1 MGVIQ
6 GIILQLLGGRG
17 SFIMFP
23 PGIDNSSFFLSK
35 ADRIIM
41 EVLFFPG
48 RSDPKKRRIPEIRIF
63 FLTLAVLFLLS
74 PGEGLAQTYKYI
86 DENGSV
92 HFVDSLD
99 KIPAQYRKNS
109 QILPELKREEK
120 IQKKPLAPVS
130 EKSLIGRWEC
140 QGSEN
145 GNPFTVIMSLRS
157 KGVFDGN
164 GFRKMGEKTAVWMFK
179 GNWRVMEGDLVLTY
193 TWSSAPE
200 PKRGSTQYDAILEVN
215 DQFLEVKSGRTGEV
229 VRYTRK

>member
-1 MGVIQ
+1 
-6 GIILQLLGGRG
+6 
-17 SFIMFP
+17 
-23 PGIDNSSFFLSK
+23 
-35 ADRIIM
+35 M

>member
-1 MGVIQ
+1 
-6 GIILQLLGGRG
+6 
-17 SFIMFP
+17 
-23 PGIDNSSFFLSK
+23 
-35 ADRIIM
+35 M
-41 EVLFFPG
+41 EVSFSPG
-48 RSDPKKRRIPEIRIF
+48 RRDPIKRKILEIRVF

-74 PGEGLAQTYKYI
+74 PEAGLAETYKYV

-99 KIPAQYRKNS
+99 KIPAQYRKDS

-120 IQKKPLAPVS
+120 VQKKLSSPVS

-145 GNPFTVIMSLRS
+145 GNSFTVIMSLRA

-164 GFRKMGEKTAVWMFK
+164 GFKKMGEKSAVWMFK
-179 GNWRVMEGDLVLTY
+179 GTWRVMEGDLVLTY

-215 DQFLEVKSGRTGEV
+215 DTFLELKSGKTGEV
-229 VRYTRK
+229 VRYKRK

>member
-1 MGVIQ
+1 
-6 GIILQLLGGRG
+6 
-17 SFIMFP
+17 MFP